1 MGDKIDRKDGTVDQ
15 EGSGDEEEKQMG
27 PWKLGL
33 YLLTVIFFSFIP
45 LSPAD
50 AQGNWALTLYSGRLT
65 DSNLAKTATFNF
77 DFEDSYFIDLA
88 LSRRLYTYRDYFNLE
103 IEGQIAKHFGDQH
116 HWEFNGVAYLRWLPF
131 PWDSYLDTSFAAG
144 VGLSYATSVP
154 EVEAKNHEEAA
165 KFLGAL
171 MFELAFSH
179 PRIPQWGLVTRLHH
193 RSGAW
198 GLFNDV
204 HGASNAWAI
213 GLRYAF

>member
-1 MGDKIDRKDGTVDQ
+1 MGR
-15 EGSGDEEEKQMG
+15 
-27 PWKLGL
+27 WRLGW
-33 YLLTVIFFSFIP
+33 YLLIVIFLGFIP
-45 LSPAD
+45 FSSAD
-50 AQGNWALTLYSGRLT
+50 AERDWALTIYSGRLT
-65 DSNLAKTATFNF
+65 DSNLANTVTFNF

-116 HWEFNGVAYLRWLPF
+116 HWEFNGVAYFRWLPF

-154 EVEAKNHEEAA
+154 EIEAKNHDETA

-171 MFELAFSH
+171 MFELAFSR
-179 PRIPQWGLVTRLHH
+179 PSIPQWGLVSRLHH
-193 RSGAW
+193 RSGAG
-198 GLFNDV
+198 GLFSGV

-213 GLRYAF
+213 GIRYSF